1 MRRLVLGVATLAA
14 LLVPVAAAFAHDG
27 GEDHGEHGRT
37 PVDYAIIGDTPYG
50 ATGQTGLSAF
60 PSHIAQINSDPS
72 VSFVVHLGDIKSGST
87 RCDTS
92 YFDTIRASFDTFQD
106 PLVYTPGDNEWTDC
120 HRANNGG
127 YQPAGA
133 QDDADLAPTGP
144 IHNGTAPTAAGT
156 PAPSRLDEI
165 RRIFFPQPG
174 RTLGQAKR
182 KVDAQRGPYVENV
195 TWNEARVQFG
205 VVNVP
210 GSNNDLLPWFCPT
223 TTLTTCLPST
233 SLLPGTQSDE
243 FAQRNAA
250 DLKWLDRIFDEARD
264 EHAKGVAI
272 GIQADMW
279 DPAITSDPV
288 GYSGFTQFVNELARQ
303 SVRFKKPVLLMNGDS
318 HVYNG
323 DAGDQPLA
331 NPAALNSTIYGVTY
345 PVPNLRRVIVDGST
359 TTVPPAVPGGVAVQ
373 DYLKLHVDASS
384 PAVFSWQRV
393 FYTPAA

>member
-1 MRRLVLGVATLAA
+1 MRRLVLSVATLAA
-14 LLVPVAAAFAHDG
+14 LLVPVAAASAHDD
-27 GEDHGEHGRT
+27 DHGDHGRA

-50 ATGQTGLSAF
+50 LTGQTGLSAF

-72 VSFVVHLGDIKSGST
+72 VSVVVHLGDIKSGST

-92 YFDTIRASFDTFQD
+92 YFGTIRANFDNFHK

-133 QDDADLAPTGP
+133 QDDADLALAGP
-144 IHNGTAPTAAGT
+144 IHNGTAPTVAGA
-156 PAPSRLDEI
+156 PAPSRLGEI

-174 RTLGQAKR
+174 RTLGQDSLR
-182 KVDAQRGPYVENV
+182 VQAQRAPYVENV

-205 VVNVP
+205 VINVP

-223 TTLTTCLPST
+223 TTLATCLPST
-233 SLLPGTQSDE
+233 SLLPGIQADE
-243 FAQRNAA
+243 FAGRNAA
-250 DLKWLDRIFDEARD
+250 NIRWLDRIFDEARD
-264 EHAKGVAI
+264 EHARGVAI

-279 DPAITSDPV
+279 DPAITGDPV

-303 SVRFKKPVLLMNGDS
+303 TVRFKKPVLLMNGDS

-359 TTVPPAVPGGVAVQ
+359 TTVPPATAGGVAVQ
-373 DYLKLHVDASS
+373 DYLKLHIDAAS

-393 FYTPAA
+393 FYTPVP